1 MEDTEKIIQTAILA
15 IEEVTVLFYQ
25 QQENLGYNKLNPALN
40 KIELALNEIFRL
52 KNDNNEIQIDEQRI
66 IGRLSDAMEALAI
79 KDSVLLADILQ
90 YEVAEQFKNIMEQL

>member
-25 QQENLGYNKLNPALN
+25 QQENLGYNKLNLTLN

-52 KNDNNEIQIDEQRI
+52 KNDNNEIQIDEQKI

-90 YEVAEQFKNIMEQL
+90 YEIAEQFKNIIEQL